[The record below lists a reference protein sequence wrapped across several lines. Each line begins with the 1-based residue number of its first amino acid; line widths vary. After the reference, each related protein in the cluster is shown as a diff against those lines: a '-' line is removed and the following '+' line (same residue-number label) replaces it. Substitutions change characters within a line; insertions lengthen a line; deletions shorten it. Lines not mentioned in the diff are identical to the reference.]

1 MPAKTPFSE
10 DEKDLVQDLVLK
22 YKAVIEN
29 KRTDAISINAKAK
42 AWEKLHGLQQQA
54 LCAPSGRQAAKK
66 AVGQPEAKVEAGE
79 SEANPRRPHYRYPP
93 PPPMDE
99 RLAHIE
105 GIVPHLTTRVPNP
118 FDSDW
123 PLATPAAQSASE
135 ILNGL
140 ICENGPAGSDQPCG
154 RLLYFS
160 VYLVTVQNAQT
171 KYDILTEQ
179 NNSAKPTSSYAVN
192 AAELLHPS
200 WLVKIAY
207 AWTIPKSM
215 RT

>member
-42 AWEKLHGLQQQA
+42 AWEKLCTDFNSRPFTRPRDVKQLKKLWDNLKQ
-54 LCAPSGRQAAKK
+54 RWKREKAKQIRD
-66 AVGQPEAKVEAGE
+66 VLTTGGG
-79 SEANPRRPHYRYPP
+79 PP

-99 RLAHIE
+99 RLAQIK

-118 FDSDW
+118 FDSDR

-140 ICENGPAGSDQPCG
+140 ICENGSADSD
-154 RLLYFS
+154 
-160 VYLVTVQNAQT
+160 
-171 KYDILTEQ
+171 E
-179 NNSAKPTSSYAVN
+179 
-192 AAELLHPS
+192 E
-200 WLVKIAY
+200 
-207 AWTIPKSM
+207 
-215 RT
+215 